1 MALNRK
7 RLHDKELDEL
17 RDEKRKAEA
26 EEEVNKD
33 NSRLAVMPPLVRHGF
48 TILSIIGILIAC
60 YYMMHIR
67 WFGVMS
73 ATTYYYT
80 IFAVFGCSAFLL
92 TPATK
97 KYEKHIPWFD
107 YVLTLLALV
116 IPLYFAVHGIEINM
130 VGWVPAPDPFKLA
143 IAVVYSL
150 MLLEMVRR
158 GAGRAF
164 FVICVFFGLY
174 PLVCERLPGMLAGIG
189 FDLKTLFSYYCYGSE
204 GIAGLPGNITGT
216 ILIGFLMFANLL
228 ICSGAG
234 PFFIDLAQALCGKY
248 RGGTAKVAVLTS
260 AFFGMLSGSPIS
272 NVVSSGSITIPAMKK
287 SGYDAVYAGGI
298 EAVAATGGILMP
310 PVMGSI
316 VFVMVAMSGFTYAQ
330 VMVAAIFPA
339 LCYYGGLLLQVDAY
353 APNHGM
359 KGLPADQCPRVGETI
374 KHGWYVIVVLIF
386 LCVGLVYFRWGEVTP
401 YYASGLLIVLSWF
414 DKNPKNRLTPR
425 NLYNACALIGKA
437 ITQICAL
444 MLPFT
449 FTIAGLITTGMAAS
463 FATSI
468 TRLGGESIVSVV
480 ALTILACYL
489 MGMMGMDIVAYMFFA
504 VSVAPALVG
513 TGLDKMAVHL
523 FLIYYPLLAV
533 ITPPVA
539 TVAFV
544 ASSVAG
550 APAMKTGW
558 KACQLGCVVYFL
570 PLYFLYQPA
579 ILLQGN
585 NILLSLYHMAFVA
598 LGTFILAS
606 GIGGYMIKLGRMYNM
621 PERLLF
627 AMGGILI
634 AFPRTDI
641 TLIGLALTIAAFV
654 VHRLNV
660 KRSAGGSDAPQ
671 AA

>member
-1 MALNRK
+1 MAFGKKKLNEG
-7 RLHDKELDEL
+7 ELEEL
-17 RDEKRKAEA
+17 KDEKRKAEA

-48 TILSIIGILIAC
+48 TIISIIGILIAC
-60 YYMMHIR
+60 YYMMHFR

-92 TPATK
+92 TPASK
-97 KYEKHIPWFD
+97 KYESYIPWFD
-107 YVLTLLALV
+107 YVLTLLALT

-130 VGWVPAPDPFKLA
+130 VGWVPAPDTFKLV

-174 PLVCERLPGMLAGIG
+174 PLVCEHLPGMLAGIG
-189 FDLKTLFSYYCYGSE
+189 FDIKTLFSYYCYGSE

-234 PFFIDLAQALCGKY
+234 PFFIDLAQALCGRY

-353 APNHGM
+353 AANHGM
-359 KGLPADQCPRVGETI
+359 KGLPTDQCPSVKETL
-374 KHGWYVIVVLIF
+374 KRGWYVIVVLIF

-401 YYASGLLIVLSWF
+401 YYASGLLIALSWF
-414 DKNPKNRLTPR
+414 DRNPKNRLTPK
-425 NLYNACALIGKA
+425 NLYHACALIGKA

-468 TRLGGESIVSVV
+468 TRLGGESIISVV

-570 PLYFLYQPA
+570 PLYFLYEPA
-579 ILLQGN
+579 ILLQGGN
-585 NILLSLYHMAFVA
+585 LLLSLYHMAFVA

-606 GIGGYMIKLGRMYNM
+606 GIGGYMMKMGKMHSRI
-621 PERLLF
+621 EQLLF
-627 AMGGILI
+627 ALGGILI

-641 TLIGLALTIAAFV
+641 TLIGVAFTVAAFL
-654 VHRLNV
+654 VHRINSKKL
-660 KRSAGGSDAPQ
+660 SGGSAPQ
-671 AA
+671 TA

>member
-1 MALNRK
+1 MAFGKKKLNEG
-7 RLHDKELDEL
+7 ELEEL
-17 RDEKRKAEA
+17 KDEKRKAEA

-48 TILSIIGILIAC
+48 TIISIIGILIAC
-60 YYMMHIR
+60 YYMMHFR

-92 TPATK
+92 TPASK
-97 KYEKHIPWFD
+97 KYESYIPWFD
-107 YVLTLLALV
+107 YVLTLLALA

-130 VGWVPAPDPFKLA
+130 VGWVPAPDTFKLV

-174 PLVCERLPGMLAGIG
+174 PLVCEHLPGMLAGIG
-189 FDLKTLFSYYCYGSE
+189 FDIKTLFSYYCYGSE

-234 PFFIDLAQALCGKY
+234 PFFIDLAQALCGRY

-353 APNHGM
+353 AANHGM
-359 KGLPADQCPRVGETI
+359 KGLPTDQCPSVKETL
-374 KHGWYVIVVLIF
+374 KRGWYVIVVLIF

-401 YYASGLLIVLSWF
+401 YYASGLLIALSWF
-414 DKNPKNRLTPR
+414 DRNPKNRLTPK
-425 NLYNACALIGKA
+425 NLYHACALIGKA

-444 MLPFT
+444 D
-449 FTIAGLITTGMAAS
+449 
-463 FATSI
+463 
-468 TRLGGESIVSVV
+468 RKSVV
-480 ALTILACYL
+480 
-489 MGMMGMDIVAYMFFA
+489 
-504 VSVAPALVG
+504 
-513 TGLDKMAVHL
+513 
-523 FLIYYPLLAV
+523 
-533 ITPPVA
+533 
-539 TVAFV
+539 
-544 ASSVAG
+544 
-550 APAMKTGW
+550 
-558 KACQLGCVVYFL
+558 
-570 PLYFLYQPA
+570 
-579 ILLQGN
+579 
-585 NILLSLYHMAFVA
+585 
-598 LGTFILAS
+598 
-606 GIGGYMIKLGRMYNM
+606 
-621 PERLLF
+621 
-627 AMGGILI
+627 
-634 AFPRTDI
+634 
-641 TLIGLALTIAAFV
+641 
-654 VHRLNV
+654 
-660 KRSAGGSDAPQ
+660 
-671 AA
+671 

>member
-1 MALNRK
+1 MSLEEK
-7 RLHDKELDEL
+7 KLHEQELK
-17 RDEKRKAEA
+17 DEKRKEEA

-48 TILSIIGILIAC
+48 TIISIIGILIAC
-60 YYMMHIR
+60 YYMLHIR

-80 IFAVFGCSAFLL
+80 IFGVFGCSAFLL

-97 KYEKHIPWFD
+97 KYANYIPWFD
-107 YVLTLLALV
+107 YVLTALALV
-116 IPLYFAVHGIEINM
+116 IPLYFAAHGMEINM
-130 VGWVPAPDPFKLA
+130 VGWVPAPDTFKLV
-143 IAVVYSL
+143 IAVIYSL

-158 GAGRAF
+158 GAGKAF
-164 FVICVFFGLY
+164 FGICLFFGLY
-174 PLVCERLPGMLAGIG
+174 PLVCEHLPGMLAGIG

-234 PFFIDLAQALCGKY
+234 PFFIDLAQGLCGKY

-353 APNHGM
+353 AANKGM
-359 KGLPADQCPRVGETI
+359 KGLPPEQCPSVLETL
-374 KHGWYVIVVLIF
+374 KHGWYVIVVLVF

-401 YYASGLLIVLSWF
+401 YYASALLVVLSWF
-414 DKNPKNRLTPR
+414 DKDPKNRLTPK

-437 ITQICAL
+437 VTQICAL

-468 TRLGGESIVSVV
+468 TRLGGENIIAVV

-579 ILLQGN
+579 IILQGGN
-585 NILLSLYHMAFVA
+585 LLLSLYHMAFVA
-598 LGTFILAS
+598 FGTFVLAS
-606 GIGGYMIKLGRMYNM
+606 GLGGYMMKLGKMHTIL
-621 PERLLF
+621 ERVVF
-627 AMGGILI
+627 ALGGILI

-641 TLIGLALTIAAFV
+641 TIIGLVFMILGFV
-654 VHRLNV
+654 IHKANV
-660 KRSAGGSDAPQ
+660 KKLGNGAQPAQ
-671 AA
+671 

>member
-1 MALNRK
+1 MDLD
-7 RLHDKELDEL
+7 DKKLQEEEL

-33 NSRLAVMPPLVRHGF
+33 NSRLGVMPPLVRHGF
-48 TILSIIGILIAC
+48 TIISIIGILIAC
-60 YYMMHIR
+60 YYMMHLR

-97 KYEKHIPWFD
+97 KYEHYIPWFD
-107 YVLTLLALV
+107 YVLTLLALA
-116 IPLYFAVHGIEINM
+116 IPLYFAVHGMEINM
-130 VGWVPAPDPFKLA
+130 VGWVPAPDNFKLA
-143 IAVVYSL
+143 LAVIYSL

-158 GAGRAF
+158 GAGKAF
-164 FVICVFFGLY
+164 FCICVFFGLY
-174 PLVCERLPGMLAGIG
+174 PLVCEHLPGMLAGIG
-189 FDLKTLFSYYCYGSE
+189 FDIKTLFSYYCYGSE

-353 APNHGM
+353 AANRGM
-359 KGLPADQCPRVGETI
+359 KGLSADQCPKVGEVL
-374 KHGWYVIVVLIF
+374 KRGWYVIVVLIF
-386 LCVGLVYFRWGEVTP
+386 LCVGLVFFRWGEITP

-414 DKNPKNRLTPR
+414 DKNPKNRLTPK
-425 NLYNACALIGKA
+425 NLYKACALIGKA

-468 TRLGGESIVSVV
+468 TRLGGENIIAVV
-480 ALTILACYL
+480 ALTIIACYL

-570 PLYFLYQPA
+570 PLYFLYEPA
-579 ILLQGN
+579 ILLQGGN
-585 NILLSLYHMAFVA
+585 LMLSLYHMAFVA
-598 LGTFILAS
+598 LGTFVLAS
-606 GIGGYMIKLGRMYNM
+606 GLGGYMIKLGKMYGM
-621 PERLLF
+621 LERLLF
-627 AMGGILI
+627 CLGGILI

-641 TLIGLALTIAAFV
+641 TLIGLAFMIAGFV
-654 VHRLNV
+654 LHRV
-660 KRSAGGSDAPQ
+660 SAKRSAGGPGAPQ
-671 AA
+671 IIS